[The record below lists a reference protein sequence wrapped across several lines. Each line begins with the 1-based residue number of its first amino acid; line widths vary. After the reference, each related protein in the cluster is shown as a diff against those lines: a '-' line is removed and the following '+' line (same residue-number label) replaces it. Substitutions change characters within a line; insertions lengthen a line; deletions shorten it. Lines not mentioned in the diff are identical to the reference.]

1 MNAQIKI
8 LEADIGADLT
18 AIAEIYAALDRHAA
32 DPQDEAQQIATAY
45 YLHNLYCA
53 FESIF
58 QRIATVFGNHLGDR
72 AGWRAELLHRMT
84 LDIEGIRPRVLNA
97 PAYDSLDELRRFRH
111 VFRSAYRLQLDAD
124 RLALVV
130 RKARALQ
137 AVYEADLHQFIAFLD
152 ELAQS
157 EDP

>member
-1 MNAQIKI
+1 
-8 LEADIGADLT
+8 
-18 AIAEIYAALDRHAA
+18 
-32 DPQDEAQQIATAY
+32 
-45 YLHNLYCA
+45 
-53 FESIF
+53 
-58 QRIATVFGNHLGDR
+58 
-72 AGWRAELLHRMT
+72 MT

-130 RKARALQ
+130 RKARTLQ

-157 EDP
+157 EDHRRQDPYAPRG

>member
-8 LEADIGADLT
+8 LKADIGADLA
-18 AIAEIYAALDRHAA
+18 AIAEIYTALDRHAA
-32 DPQDEAQQIATAY
+32 HLQDEAQRIAAAY

-58 QRIATVFGNHLGDR
+58 QRIAAVFGNHLEDR
-72 AGWRAELLHRMT
+72 AGWHAELLHRMT
-84 LDIEGIRPRVLNA
+84 LDIEGIRPRVLSA
-97 PAYDSLDELRRFRH
+97 SAYDSLDELRRFRH
-111 VFRSAYRLQLDAD
+111 VFRSAYRLQLDVD

-137 AVYEADLHQFIAFLD
+137 TVYEADLHPFIAFLD

-157 EDP
+157 QDL